1 MSNTDQII
9 LDHTAAVGHG
19 NTVAGWA
26 CVAVMTV
33 GVIVGCVG
41 FVNASVPVTVVGI
54 GFIVVGL
61 IVGGVLKAMGY
72 GKGGTK
78 TAAH

>member
-26 CVAVMTV
+26 RVAVMTV
-33 GVIVGCVG
+33 GVIVGCTG
-41 FVNASVPVTVVGI
+41 FVMASTPVTVVG
-54 GFIVVGL
+54 VGL
-61 IVGGVLKAMGY
+61 IVVGVIVGIVLKAMGY
-72 GKGGTK
+72 GKGGSK
-78 TAAH
+78 TASH

>member
-19 NTVAGWA
+19 NTVAAWA
-26 CVAVMTV
+26 CVGVMTV

-41 FVNASVPVTVVGI
+41 FVMASVPVTVVGI
-54 GFIVVGL
+54 GLIIVGV
-61 IVGGVLKAMGY
+61 IAGGVLKSMGY
-72 GKGGTK
+72 GKGGSKTK
-78 TAAH
+78 SH